1 MMKSSI
7 NDLNK
12 PIAVFDA
19 GIGSYSIVTLLKKEF
34 PEQDIIYL
42 ADRNQFPYGYKSK
55 DDLKKVI
62 RSTLTYLENWS
73 PSLIVVASNAP
84 SITVLDDVK
93 DEYETEILGVYP
105 PIKEAIEK
113 SASKNIGVLG
123 VQSLIESD
131 EMLQY
136 IEQEATSDATVQTYN
151 ASTLV
156 ELVESGAFLSDKY
169 RTLITVKR
177 FMDNIIEQDETIDVF
192 TLSST
197 HLSWLYSY
205 LKELYPHIQFIDSA
219 NEIINK
225 ANIYTSKGTGMIK
238 ALVTTNEKYTLQEFK
253 KMLQNFNVQLNLEEI
268 EI

>member
-1 MMKSSI
+1 MKSCL

-19 GIGSYSIVTLLKKEF
+19 GIGSYAIVTLLKKEF

-55 DDLKKVI
+55 DDLKMVL
-62 RSTLTYLENWS
+62 RSTLAYLENWN
-73 PSLIVVASNAP
+73 PSLIIVASNAP
-84 SITVLDDVK
+84 SVTVLNDVK
-93 DEYETEILGVYP
+93 GEFETKILGVYP
-105 PIKEAIEK
+105 PIKEGIEK
-113 SASKNIGVLG
+113 SESKNIGVLG

-169 RTLITVKR
+169 RTLMTVKS
-177 FMDNIIEQDETIDVF
+177 FIDNIIEQDETIDVF

-205 LKELYPHIQFIDSA
+205 LKELYPHIQFIDPATS
-219 NEIINK
+219 IIDKINK
-225 ANIYTSKGTGMIK
+225 YTSKGSGTIK
-238 ALVTTNEKYTLQEFK
+238 ALVTTNETYTLQEFEY
-253 KMLQNFNVQLNLEEI
+253 MLQNLNVQLDIEEI

>member
-1 MMKSSI
+1 MKSCL

-19 GIGSYSIVTLLKKEF
+19 GIGSYAIVALLKKEF

-55 DDLKKVI
+55 DDLKKVL
-62 RSTLTYLENWS
+62 RNTLTYLENWN

-84 SITVLDDVK
+84 SVKVLDDVK
-93 DEYETEILGVYP
+93 NEYETEILGVYP

-113 SASKNIGVLG
+113 SESKNIGVLG
-123 VQSLIESD
+123 VPSLIESD
-131 EMLQY
+131 EMLRY
-136 IEQEATSDATVQTYN
+136 IEQAARSDETVQTYN

-156 ELVESGAFLSDKY
+156 ELVESGAFVSDKY
-169 RTLITVKR
+169 RTLMTVKR
-177 FMDNIIEQDETIDVF
+177 FMDNIIEQDETLDVF

-205 LKELYPHIQFIDSA
+205 LKELYPYIQFIDSA
-219 NEIINK
+219 TSVIDKVNK
-225 ANIYTSKGTGMIK
+225 YTSKGSGTIK
-238 ALVTTNEKYTLQEFK
+238 ALVTTNETYTLQEFE
-253 KMLQNFNVQLNLEEI
+253 KMLQNLKVQLDLEEI